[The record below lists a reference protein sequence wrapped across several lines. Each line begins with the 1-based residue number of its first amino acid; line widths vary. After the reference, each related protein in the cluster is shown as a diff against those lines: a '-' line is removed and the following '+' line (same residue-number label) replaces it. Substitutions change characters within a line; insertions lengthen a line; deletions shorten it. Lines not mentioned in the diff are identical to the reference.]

1 MVIREVKKLL
11 VDVYRDIEFM
21 NNNSKHGDINSIV
34 KVNNDYI
41 ARFGTVSYTLAS
53 RNINEI
59 LYMLN
64 NINNTLDIIPLIDNE
79 GVKLGLFYRISNDK
93 FIYARQFCINNKIRE
108 YATGITMMD
117 LWNNDEFMEEGE

>member
-1 MVIREVKKLL
+1 MFIREVKKLV

-21 NNNSKHGDINSIV
+21 NNNSRHADINSIV

-41 ARFGTVSYTLAS
+41 ARFGSVSYTLSS

-64 NINNTLDIIPLIDNE
+64 HINNALDIIPLIDND
-79 GVKLGLFYRISNDK
+79 GVKLGLFYRNNNEK
-93 FIYARQFCINNKIRE
+93 FIYVRQLYINKKV
-108 YATGITMMD
+108 
-117 LWNNDEFMEEGE
+117 GE

>member
-1 MVIREVKKLL
+1 MKVREVKKLV

-21 NNNSKHGDINSIV
+21 NNNSRHADINSIV

-41 ARFGTVSYTLAS
+41 ARFGSVSYTLAS

-64 NINNTLDIIPLIDNE
+64 HINNALDIIPLIDND
-79 GVKLGLFYRISNDK
+79 GVKLGLFYRNNNEK
-93 FIYARQFCINNKIRE
+93 FIYVRQLYVNKKV
-108 YATGITMMD
+108 GD
-117 LWNNDEFMEEGE
+117 

>member
-1 MVIREVKKLL
+1 MVVREVKKLV

-21 NNNSKHGDINSIV
+21 NNNSRHADINSIV

-41 ARFGTVSYTLAS
+41 ARFGSVSYTLAS

-64 NINNTLDIIPLIDNE
+64 HINNTLDIIPLIDSD
-79 GVKLGLFYRISNDK
+79 GVKLGLFYRNNNEK
-93 FIYARQFCINNKIRE
+93 FIYVRQLYVNKKV
-108 YATGITMMD
+108 
-117 LWNNDEFMEEGE
+117 GE